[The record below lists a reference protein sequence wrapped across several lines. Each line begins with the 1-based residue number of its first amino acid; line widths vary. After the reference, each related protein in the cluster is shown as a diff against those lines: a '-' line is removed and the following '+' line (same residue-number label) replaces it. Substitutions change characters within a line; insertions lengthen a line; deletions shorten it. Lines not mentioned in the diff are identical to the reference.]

1 MRKKITTIAVIA
13 AAALILGGAYI
24 WYSRTYGNAGA
35 ITLQTRTISYEWK
48 DVASDYN
55 ITGDYLWSRI
65 KELMLENGDDG
76 ILIPSSYMIEGRL
89 TSEPKEESGI
99 YLLSDQAL
107 LMKAYVRDSDRFSA
121 VTLKNEVISRL
132 DVENQSISEQMAW
145 LEGYVAYYSS
155 YGTSDDYRAINE
167 MIDRLFDENGMVV
180 PSTLSAAA
188 YQDSGFVS
196 TTELDENGLGTS
208 TLETP
213 AGTEE
218 TELYSFEGV
227 ELSSIRLNL
236 IRSLEENGLLPE
248 GSFDRNLQ
256 TVLDAKV
263 SDDIP
268 LYAYAYSTLEDG
280 TVSYV
285 YFRDTAAAINVVDS
299 IRTMRN
305 LAEVESLPR
314 DSFSWVKN
322 NMMNQGALCSEYY
335 LVTGQTDGDE
345 AVDSYVDIMYIGFY
359 SDDTD
364 LFASACSMIGSR
376 VATYSSSPA
385 LSMVYRTLDDRYY
398 FTAREN
404 LEVCLA
410 VR

>member
-1 MRKKITTIAVIA
+1 MRKKITTIVIIAV
-13 AAALILGGAYI
+13 AALILGGAYI

-35 ITLQTRTISYEWK
+35 ITLNTRTISFEWK
-48 DVASDYN
+48 DTASDYN

-65 KELMLENGDDG
+65 KELMLEQGDDG
-76 ILIPSSYMIEGRL
+76 ILIPSTYMIEGRL

-145 LEGYVAYYSS
+145 LEGYVAYYSA
-155 YGTSDDYRAINE
+155 YGTSEDYKNIND
-167 MIDRLFDENGMVV
+167 MISRLFDENGMVV
-180 PSTLSAAA
+180 SSTLSAAS

-196 TTELDENGLGTS
+196 TTELDENGLGNS
-208 TLETP
+208 TLESP

-227 ELSSIRLNL
+227 ELSSVRLNL
-236 IRSLEENGLLPE
+236 IRSLEENDLLPE

-256 TVLDAKV
+256 LVLDAKAA
-263 SDDIP
+263 DDIP
-268 LYAYAYSTLEDG
+268 LYAYAYTTLEDG
-280 TVSYV
+280 TVSYI
-285 YFRDTAAAINVVDS
+285 YFKDTAAAINVVDS

-305 LAEVESLPR
+305 LAEVDSLPQ
-314 DSFSWVKN
+314 DSFNWVKN
-322 NMMNQGALCSEYY
+322 NMMNLGTLYDEYY
-335 LVTGQTDGDE
+335 LVTGQTDGEE

-359 SDDTD
+359 CDDTD
-364 LFASACSMIGSR
+364 LYANACSRIGSR
-376 VATYSSSPA
+376 VATYASSPA
-385 LSMVYRTLDDRYY
+385 LSMVYRSLDDRYY
-398 FTAREN
+398 FVAREN